1 MVKEIVQS
9 VLPKPTSYPK
19 EENMSQESN
28 IRYGWIKLMYWYTIL
43 GAGLS
48 GLGIILFP
56 KKMIALNNFAPQD
69 PVMFGVVASMWV
81 AFGVLSIFGLRSPLK
96 FLPVLMMQLFYKSIW
111 IIGVVFPLALQ
122 GKLSPNDV
130 VFVAGM
136 LTYVIGDLIA
146 IPFPYAF
153 SRQPEPA
160 EAK

>member
-1 MVKEIVQS
+1 
-9 VLPKPTSYPK
+9 
-19 EENMSQESN
+19 MSQESN
-28 IRYGWIKLMYWYTIL
+28 IRYGWIKFMYWYTLL

-69 PVMFGVVASMWV
+69 PLMFGVVASMWM

-111 IIGVVFPLALQ
+111 IIGVVLPLALQ
-122 GKLSPNDV
+122 GKLGPNDV
-130 VFVAGM
+130 VFGMGM

-146 IPFPYAF
+146 IPFPYVF
-153 SRQPEPA
+153 SRQPALADA
-160 EAK
+160 E

>member
-1 MVKEIVQS
+1 
-9 VLPKPTSYPK
+9 
-19 EENMSQESN
+19 
-28 IRYGWIKLMYWYTIL
+28 MYWYTIL

-48 GLGIILFP
+48 GLGIIVFP

-69 PVMFGVVASMWV
+69 PVMFGVVASMWA

-111 IIGVVFPLALQ
+111 IIGVIFPLALQ

-146 IPFPYAF
+146 IPFSVAF
-153 SRQPEPA
+153 SRQLAPA
-160 EAK
+160 DAK